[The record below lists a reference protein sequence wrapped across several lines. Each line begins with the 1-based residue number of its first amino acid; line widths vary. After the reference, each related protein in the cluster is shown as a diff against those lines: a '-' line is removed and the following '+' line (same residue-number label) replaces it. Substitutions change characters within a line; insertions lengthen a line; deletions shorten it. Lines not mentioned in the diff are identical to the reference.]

1 MKYESITDGCFF
13 YSTDLDFH
21 PSPLPPIICCL
32 FQWLAGRRGKGTN
45 NMCAY
50 HHPDHCCCMSNSLP
64 FALSAF
70 CLYPAH
76 SVNTYVCVSSACIDF
91 SWTTHESKAANMILT
106 TQTPLIVSLREI
118 CPANRLVQKEQRQKK
133 SSVPAKNLNKTITLP
148 SGTSVQEIL
157 VLESRLF
164 GDKVKGK
171 KEKMC
176 ERAEMEDGFSL
187 LQLSS
192 LLSPKI
198 GVVEESK

>member
-1 MKYESITDGCFF
+1 
-13 YSTDLDFH
+13 
-21 PSPLPPIICCL
+21 
-32 FQWLAGRRGKGTN
+32 
-45 NMCAY
+45 
-50 HHPDHCCCMSNSLP
+50 
-64 FALSAF
+64 
-70 CLYPAH
+70 
-76 SVNTYVCVSSACIDF
+76 
-91 SWTTHESKAANMILT
+91 MILT

-118 CPANRLVQKEQRQKK
+118 CPADRLVQKEQRQKK

-164 GDKVKGK
+164 GDKVNRK

-187 LQLSS
+187 SQLSS

>member
-1 MKYESITDGCFF
+1 
-13 YSTDLDFH
+13 
-21 PSPLPPIICCL
+21 
-32 FQWLAGRRGKGTN
+32 
-45 NMCAY
+45 MCAY

-76 SVNTYVCVSSACIDF
+76 PVNAYVCVNSACGDF
-91 SWTTHESKAANMILT
+91 SRTTHESEAANMMLT
-106 TQTPLIVSLREI
+106 TQTPWIVSLREI

-133 SSVPAKNLNKTITLP
+133 SVHAKNLNKTMTLP

-157 VLESRLF
+157 VLECRLF
-164 GDKVKGK
+164 GDRVKGK
-171 KEKMC
+171 REKMC
-176 ERAEMEDGFSL
+176 ERADMEDGFSL

-198 GVVEESK
+198 GMGEELK